1 MERGLPAQK
10 RSRRLSHVRVI
21 LGRVLT
27 QLTHVS
33 QENAPETEGVTN
45 HEKRKVMPVK
55 EKAICLVRQSFTTW
69 PKTERGG
76 REKAVAET

>member
-27 QLTHVS
+27 QLTHRS
-33 QENAPETEGVTN
+33 QENARETEGVTKQ
-45 HEKRKVMPVK
+45 EKRKVMLVK
-55 EKAICLVRQSFTTW
+55 EKGIFLVRQSFITW
-69 PKTERGG
+69 PKTGRGG
-76 REKAVAET
+76 REKAVGQT